1 MKEIRSL
8 CVFIGFKWNQKRK
21 TIFFKMYEQDYHG
34 IILPKSSKFFH
45 IWLMNG
51 TESMTNNLIRLPYY
65 SNDSFSAR
73 DYWTQEE
80 ITQNTLS
87 HNDPLK

>member
-51 TESMTNNLIRLPYY
+51 TETMTNNLIMTHSQHVITELKKKY
-65 SNDSFSAR
+65 
-73 DYWTQEE
+73 TV
-80 ITQNTLS
+80 TQNTFS
-87 HNDPLK
+87 HNDSLN